1 MNFNNSFLNNI
12 LQYFQVDYTQMEI
25 PFIKDILNTE
35 LFGFYQL
42 NYNLRIIILLVLFIV
57 IVNLVSK
64 ISNSILYRLK
74 KIYNFLKIKY
84 KNATEKRFNTLIST
98 QINKKMSKVTQFIL
112 VCHFENIE
120 ENKSKLHIF
129 NDFIKAFLINQ
140 EAKVKYDQNSIVFKF
155 EDFYK
160 TINGIATQLYLTKEV
175 FQKKYPELKI
185 YTSGINIEDG
195 NNYEAQIDKIMD
207 INRLKISN
215 KFIVCDTSLKF
226 YYNLVNPKLY
236 EFESK
241 GEYLLQN
248 HTIEL
253 YTMIPPVDRTL

>member
-112 VCHFENIE
+112 VCNFENIE

-140 EAKVKYDQNSIVFKF
+140 EAKVK
-155 EDFYK
+155 
-160 TINGIATQLYLTKEV
+160 
-175 FQKKYPELKI
+175 
-185 YTSGINIEDG
+185 
-195 NNYEAQIDKIMD
+195 
-207 INRLKISN
+207 
-215 KFIVCDTSLKF
+215 
-226 YYNLVNPKLY
+226 
-236 EFESK
+236 
-241 GEYLLQN
+241 
-248 HTIEL
+248 
-253 YTMIPPVDRTL
+253 